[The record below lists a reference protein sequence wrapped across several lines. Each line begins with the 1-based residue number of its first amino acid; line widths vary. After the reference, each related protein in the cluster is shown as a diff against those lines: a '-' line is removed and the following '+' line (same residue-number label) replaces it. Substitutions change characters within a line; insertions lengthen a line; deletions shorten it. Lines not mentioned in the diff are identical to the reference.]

1 VARRTAK
8 IGYLADSSPGPA
20 FAEEYRMEPV
30 YATMEKS
37 FPVREKSGEEG
48 AFLLYCGSGAFR
60 PFKTIRTTGANQG
73 VDDRE
78 CIQGEQHGPFA

>member
-1 VARRTAK
+1 
-8 IGYLADSSPGPA
+8 
-20 FAEEYRMEPV
+20 METV

-37 FPVREKSGEEG
+37 FSVREKSGEEG

-60 PFKTIRTTGANQG
+60 PCTTILATDVGQGA
-73 VDDRE
+73 DDRE